1 MERKNIGWVS
11 EIGRHWRNIFDFLIQ
26 KNFEFRIKS
35 RILKIYILLKIWKHH
50 NTHWLIQHTFI
61 NAILN
66 RFGRLD
72 AKNPTFNDELRLE
85 LITNNPFII
94 ETDIAE
100 GLFEQNHFMYW
111 KKRSSAI
118 WKELHYDDPSI
129 LTLFPYMNSADL
141 HKLTG
146 GPYQLRKAKA
156 YVQDW
161 IQYMKA
167 RKNTRPNQ
175 SESQSRTA
183 TYVTINT
190 NLTMKIEKLTAS
202 YLNQHYAQFDS
213 CIRCDIPSFY
223 SRYRKYKIVILTK
236 KVGRGAKY
244 SFGCTCN
251 TGLRSTPCAH
261 GVLLIYLYANYF
273 RDNGF

>member
-1 MERKNIGWVS
+1 MK
-11 EIGRHWRNIFDFLIQ
+11 
-26 KNFEFRIKS
+26 
-35 RILKIYILLKIWKHH
+35 ILKHH
-50 NTHWLIQHTFI
+50 NRHWLIHHKFI

-72 AKNPTFNDELRLE
+72 AKNPTFNDQLRLE

-94 ETDIAE
+94 DTDIAN
-100 GLFEQNHFMYW
+100 GLFESTHIMFW

-118 WKELHYDDPSI
+118 WKELDYDDRSI
-129 LTLFPYMNSADL
+129 LALFPFMNSADL

-156 YVQDW
+156 YVKDW
-161 IQYMKA
+161 VEYMKE
-167 RKNTRPNQ
+167 RKNTKSNR
-175 SESQSRTA
+175 SESRSQT

-190 NLTMKIEKLTAS
+190 KLTMKIEKLNDIH
-202 YLNQHYAQFDS
+202 LNQHYHNFDS
-213 CIRCDIPSFY
+213 CIRCDIPSFF
-223 SRYRKYKIVILTK
+223 SRHRKYKTVILTK
-236 KVGRGAKY
+236 KIGRGAKY

-261 GVLLIYLYANYF
+261 GVLIIYLYANYF
-273 RDNGF
+273 RDEGF

>member
-1 MERKNIGWVS
+1 MSHLSNLKIS
-11 EIGRHWRNIFDFLIQ
+11 PKDSLFL
-26 KNFEFRIKS
+26 K
-35 RILKIYILLKIWKHH
+35 ILKFH
-50 NTHWLIQHTFI
+50 NTHWLIHHTFI

-72 AKNPTFNDELRLE
+72 AKNPTFNDDLRLE

-100 GLFEQNHFMYW
+100 ALFEQNHFMFW

-129 LTLFPYMNSADL
+129 MPLFPYMNSADL

-167 RKNTRPNQ
+167 RKNARPNQ

-202 YLNQHYAQFDS
+202 YLNQYYAQFDS

-273 RDNGF
+273 RDAGFQ